1 LGGKVRYIGKPH
13 SEVYT
18 RALHMLGDTLP
29 GRILAVGDS
38 LEHDIAGG
46 IRAGCMTV
54 LVAGGIHA
62 TDLTD
67 PAALAVLSARYGATP
82 DFIMPRLVW

>member
-1 LGGKVRYIGKPH
+1 
-13 SEVYT
+13 
-18 RALHMLGDTLP
+18 MLGDTPP

-62 TDLTD
+62 TDLTH
-67 PAALAVLSARYGATP
+67 PLALSVLSARYGAKP
-82 DFIMPRLVW
+82 DFIMSKLVW